1 MHLALLELVSLL
13 YITDYVNRNFDLKYD
28 DNFKMS
34 VVEALTTVTVMIRVR
49 ETLVITAMAIIQLM
63 ILRPMKIL
71 VVTQAAM
78 IQITVV
84 MLEVIPITTQL

>member
-13 YITDYVNRNFDLKYD
+13 YITDLYHL
-28 DNFKMS
+28 NFKMS

-49 ETLVITAMAIIQLM
+49 ETLVIAAMAIIQLM

-71 VVTQAAM
+71 VATQAAV
-78 IQITVV
+78 IPILVV
-84 MLEVIPITTQL
+84 MLEMIPITTQL

>member
-1 MHLALLELVSLL
+1 MHLVLLELVSLL
-13 YITDYVNRNFDLKYD
+13 YITDYIIRNVDQKYD

-34 VVEALTTVTVMIRVR
+34 VVEALTTVTAMIRVR

>member
-13 YITDYVNRNFDLKYD
+13 YITDYIIRNFDQKYD

-34 VVEALTTVTVMIRVR
+34 VVEALTTVTAMIRVR

-78 IQITVV
+78 IPITVV

>member
-13 YITDYVNRNFDLKYD
+13 YNTEYVIRNVDQKYN

-49 ETLVITAMAIIQLM
+49 ETLVIAAMAIIQLM

-71 VVTQAAM
+71 AATQAAV
-78 IQITVV
+78 IPILVV

>member
-1 MHLALLELVSLL
+1 
-13 YITDYVNRNFDLKYD
+13 
-28 DNFKMS
+28 MS
-34 VVEALTTVTVMIRVR
+34 VAEALTIATVMIRVR

-71 VVTQAAM
+71 VATQAVV
-78 IQITVV
+78 ITILVV

>member
-13 YITDYVNRNFDLKYD
+13 YITDYIIRNVDQKYD

-78 IQITVV
+78 IPITVV

>member
-1 MHLALLELVSLL
+1 MHLVLLELVSLL

-78 IQITVV
+78 IPITVV

>member
-13 YITDYVNRNFDLKYD
+13 YITDYIIRNFDQKYD

-34 VVEALTTVTVMIRVR
+34 VVEALTTVTVMIR

-63 ILRPMKIL
+63 ILRPMKIM

-78 IQITVV
+78 IPITVV

>member
-49 ETLVITAMAIIQLM
+49 EKLVIIAMAIIQLM

-78 IQITVV
+78 IPITVV

>member
-1 MHLALLELVSLL
+1 MHLVLLELVSLL

-63 ILRPMKIL
+63 ILRPMKIM

-78 IQITVV
+78 IPITVV

>member
-13 YITDYVNRNFDLKYD
+13 YNTEYVIRNVDQKYN

-34 VVEALTTVTVMIRVR
+34 VVEALTTVTVMIRAR
-49 ETLVITAMAIIQLM
+49 ETLVIAAMAIIQLM

-71 VVTQAAM
+71 AATQAAV
-78 IQITVV
+78 IPILVV

>member
-78 IQITVV
+78 IPITVV

>member
-13 YITDYVNRNFDLKYD
+13 YITDLYHL
-28 DNFKMS
+28 NFKMS

-49 ETLVITAMAIIQLM
+49 ETLVIAAMAIIQLM

-71 VVTQAAM
+71 VATQAAV
-78 IQITVV
+78 IPILVV
-84 MLEVIPITTQL
+84 MLEVIPITTPL